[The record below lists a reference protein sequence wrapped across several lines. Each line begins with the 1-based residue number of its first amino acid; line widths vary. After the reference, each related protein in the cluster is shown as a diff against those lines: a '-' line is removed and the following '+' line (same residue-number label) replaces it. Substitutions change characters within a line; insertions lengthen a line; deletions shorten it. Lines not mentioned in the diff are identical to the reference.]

1 MGHRIKSQKIYVW
14 VSPELR
20 KEIDEACETL
30 GFAKSEFVRQAI
42 MHYLA
47 IIPKSKKKE
56 KLA

>member
-47 IIPKSKKKE
+47 IIPKSKKK
-56 KLA
+56 